1 MPIRLYYLK
10 GSNTWSLAFYVGA
23 KFVRVHSG
31 HQTMARAIAAAND
44 VCARLGV
51 VPQFLS

>member
-1 MPIRLYYLK
+1 MPIRLYYLR

-23 KFVRVHSG
+23 KFIRLHGG
-31 HQTMARAIAAAND
+31 HVTKSLAIAMAND

-51 VPQFLS
+51 VPRFLS